1 MRKVRHD
8 HVFDAEKKYFNS
20 NWLKRSV
27 VYKPQISRA
36 EILLVLE
43 KFTRVYLFHIALEII
58 WFPLQIQY
66 RASPARVPLDCSL
79 FTFLQDI
86 NRKRIAQIS
95 CTFVKDNQIEFQG
108 VKVCEHL
115 ISLLMETNRP
125 SATRLRSRV
134 CLWLCCFVPLSQGKM
149 KQGDFWTALL
159 QNTKRLPPRS
169 VPHQLRAYGT
179 HFPSQ

>member
-1 MRKVRHD
+1 MSSIDRKFHEPK
-8 HVFDAEKKYFNS
+8 FCWSWKS
-20 NWLKRSV
+20 
-27 VYKPQISRA
+27 
-36 EILLVLE
+36 LLVFIYSIL
-43 KFTRVYLFHIALEII
+43 RSR

-95 CTFVKDNQIEFQG
+95 CSFVKDNQIEFQG

-134 CLWLCCFVPLSQGKM
+134 CLWLCCFVPVSGKNETRGFLDSSTS
-149 KQGDFWTALL
+149 KYKATAS
-159 QNTKRLPPRS
+159 TVSSTS
-169 VPHQLRAYGT
+169 VTSGWYT
-179 HFPSQ
+179 FP

>member
-1 MRKVRHD
+1 MSSIDRKFHEPK
-8 HVFDAEKKYFNS
+8 FCWSWKS
-20 NWLKRSV
+20 
-27 VYKPQISRA
+27 
-36 EILLVLE
+36 LLVFIYSILRSRSYDFLY
-43 KFTRVYLFHIALEII
+43 KFNIEQALPECHLIV
-58 WFPLQIQY
+58 LY
-66 RASPARVPLDCSL
+66 

-95 CTFVKDNQIEFQG
+95 CSFVKDNQIEFQG
-108 VKVCEHL
+108 VKVCKHL